1 MFLEISMRVKVIAA
15 LTVGL
20 TSAMCMAGEE
30 PLRFAASSAWAMP
43 YGKFEA
49 DRLTGG
55 ILYDLAR
62 ALEKPLN
69 LPVSIVVLPRKRID
83 GAVLAGDVDLRCYS
97 NPQWTAVP
105 GEHVWSKTIF
115 ELSDVIFGNASVAD
129 PKNLQGLMQGV
140 GVSTVLGYDYQS
152 LNPLFT
158 SGALKRDDAVDQ
170 EKVLLKLSMGR
181 TPYGVSDGLALQW
194 YIKNTPKHSLAA
206 WRVTLSRNDFQ
217 CGVPKKGRIPAAR
230 ILAALDELKKSG
242 KIDEILRNYR

>member
-1 MFLEISMRVKVIAA
+1 MRTKIIAA
-15 LTVGL
+15 LCISLLASHYAV
-20 TSAMCMAGEE
+20 AEE

-43 YGKFEA
+43 YGKFES

-55 ILYDLAR
+55 ILFDLAR

-97 NPQWTAVP
+97 NPQWTSVP
-105 GEHVWSKTIF
+105 GEHVWSKTLF
-115 ELSDVIFGNASVAD
+115 DLSDVVFGNASVAD
-129 PKNLQGLMQGV
+129 PKNLQGLTQGV
-140 GVSTVLGYDYQS
+140 GVGTVLGYDYQS

-158 SGALKRDDAVDQ
+158 SGSLKRDDAADQ

-181 TPYGVSDGLALQW
+181 TPYGVSDALALQW
-194 YIKNTPKHSLAA
+194 YTKNTPQHRLSN

-217 CGVPKKGRIPAAR
+217 CGVPKKGRIPAAK
-230 ILAALDELKKSG
+230 ILAALDDLKKSG
-242 KIDEILRNYR
+242 KIEGILRNYR